1 MIISAG
7 PVQLR
12 PVEESDADVVAA
24 MMTPAIS
31 HWVLSWPAHLTR
43 VDAAERIARVRADA
57 NAGYSLYCVIE
68 RLPDRL
74 VVGWISITR
83 SRDDLQ
89 RGALGY
95 WLGEAYQGHGYM
107 TAAARAMRRVA
118 FDELRRRN
126 ESEQVG
132 QFVTALQQGEE
143 LGSPIAETLMQ
154 IAQDMRRTDAQNARR
169 RAARAV
175 PSARA
180 KC

>member
-1 MIISAG
+1 
-7 PVQLR
+7 
-12 PVEESDADVVAA
+12 

-31 HWVLSWPAHLTR
+31 HWVLSWPEHLTR
-43 VDAAERIARVRADA
+43 EDAAERIARVRADA
-57 NAGYSLYCVIE
+57 DAGYGLYCVIE

-118 FDELRRRN
+118 FDELGLDVLEAGANTENDR
-126 ESEQVG
+126 S
-132 QFVTALQQGEE
+132 FA
-143 LGSPIAETLMQ
+143 I
-154 IAQDMRRTDAQNARR
+154 MRRLGMKPAGDRR
-169 RAARAV
+169 LWSASRERPEMCRFYELTRADYQAAASNRV
-175 PSARA
+175 STP
-180 KC
+180 